1 VRAYVQGRP
10 AGAGYD
16 TDGVGSRFMT
26 VSPGPPV
33 TGDSEGPRITLS
45 FASGSTIVR
54 PDAVLRVD
62 LTDPSGILITGHTLQ
77 NGIVVTLDENTT
89 ARVDITPSFRYQSGS
104 HTTGTA
110 QWQLPN
116 LSPGAHTIRVSAAD
130 NLAAGL
136 EASTH
141 RSSAII
147 TITVAETPPLQI
159 VDAFLFPN
167 PTQSGRSTSGGQFV
181 VNALGDPV
189 NTLVKIY
196 TLSGKLIRSLET
208 FGGQGQIQVPW
219 DGFDSKGYPLANG
232 TYYFR
237 VQLNVRDPEGD
248 SSAQRKASTEG
259 RFVIL
264 NRGNP

>member
-1 VRAYVQGRP
+1 
-10 AGAGYD
+10 
-16 TDGVGSRFMT
+16 
-26 VSPGPPV
+26 
-33 TGDSEGPRITLS
+33 
-45 FASGSTIVR
+45 
-54 PDAVLRVD
+54 
-62 LTDPSGILITGHTLQ
+62 
-77 NGIVVTLDENTT
+77 
-89 ARVDITPSFRYQSGS
+89 
-104 HTTGTA
+104 
-110 QWQLPN
+110 
-116 LSPGAHTIRVSAAD
+116 
-130 NLAAGL
+130 
-136 EASTH
+136 
-141 RSSAII
+141 
-147 TITVAETPPLQI
+147 